1 MKSIPDNGFSFWIF
15 CMFHDICN
23 LYYSE
28 RNYFMSKKESVWKK
42 IILWM
47 TWIILLLMFCLDIRM
62 VSQKVKRGQPLEPMD
77 ILLII
82 VLAIIL
88 IGFVNW
94 GRRVIHKQSE
104 KDRKINDV

>member
-1 MKSIPDNGFSFWIF
+1 
-15 CMFHDICN
+15 
-23 LYYSE
+23 
-28 RNYFMSKKESVWKK
+28 MSKKESVWKK

-62 VSQKVKRGQPLEPMD
+62 VSQKVKQGQPLEPMD

-94 GRRVIHKQSE
+94 RRRVIHKQSE